1 MRKKLLSVLFI
12 LGSLVSLAEENLTI
26 HDLKMK
32 MELDKSKPNHIV
44 VNIVPDDTEERIEAI
59 LKKTKPVILEKK
71 VIPKDN
77 KKIVK
82 NVENKG
88 DKKVEII
95 KKEEKVI
102 EEQKEEK
109 IQENIILEVPE
120 TMKVEEEI
128 TMKEE
133 IEIPKSIEENSL
145 EDKVRQPLYFELE
158 AKDEKPLQDD
168 KMPLG
173 VVASLGAIIIGV
185 ILFLYG
191 KYKKK

>member
-88 DKKVEII
+88 NKKVEII
-95 KKEEKVI
+95 K
-102 EEQKEEK
+102 KEEK

-120 TMKVEEEI
+120 IMKVEEEI
-128 TMKEE
+128 ES
-133 IEIPKSIEENSL
+133 PKSIEENSL

>member
-88 DKKVEII
+88 NKKVEII
-95 KKEEKVI
+95 K
-102 EEQKEEK
+102 KEEK
-109 IQENIILEVPE
+109 IQENIILEVSE
-120 TMKVEEEI
+120 TMKVE
-128 TMKEE
+128 EE

>member
-95 KKEEKVI
+95 KKEEK
-102 EEQKEEK
+102 
-109 IQENIILEVPE
+109 IQENIILEVSE
-120 TMKVEEEI
+120 TMKV
-128 TMKEE
+128 EE

-145 EDKVRQPLYFELE
+145 EDKVRQPLYLELE

>member
-88 DKKVEII
+88 NKKVEII
-95 KKEEKVI
+95 K
-102 EEQKEEK
+102 KEEK
-109 IQENIILEVPE
+109 IQENIILEVSE
-120 TMKVEEEI
+120 TMKVE
-128 TMKEE
+128 EE

-158 AKDEKPLQDD
+158 AKNEKPLQDD

>member
-109 IQENIILEVPE
+109 IQENTILEVPE
-120 TMKVEEEI
+120 TMKVE
-128 TMKEE
+128 EE

-145 EDKVRQPLYFELE
+145 EDKVHQPLYFELE
-158 AKDEKPLQDD
+158 AKNEKPLQDD

>member
-88 DKKVEII
+88 DKKVEFI

-109 IQENIILEVPE
+109 IQENTILEVPE
-120 TMKVEEEI
+120 TMKVE
-128 TMKEE
+128 EE

>member
-95 KKEEKVI
+95 KKEEK
-102 EEQKEEK
+102 

-120 TMKVEEEI
+120 IMKVE
-128 TMKEE
+128 EE

>member
-1 MRKKLLSVLFI
+1 MRRKLLSVLFI

-59 LKKTKPVILEKK
+59 LKKTKPITLNKK
-71 VIPKDN
+71 VISKEN

-82 NVENKG
+82 NVENKE

-95 KKEEKVI
+95 K
-102 EEQKEEK
+102 KEEK
-109 IQENIILEVPE
+109 IQENIILEVSE
-120 TMKVEEEI
+120 TMKVE
-128 TMKEE
+128 EE

>member
-95 KKEEKVI
+95 KKEEK
-102 EEQKEEK
+102 

-120 TMKVEEEI
+120 IMKVEEEI
-128 TMKEE
+128 ES
-133 IEIPKSIEENSL
+133 PNSIEENSL